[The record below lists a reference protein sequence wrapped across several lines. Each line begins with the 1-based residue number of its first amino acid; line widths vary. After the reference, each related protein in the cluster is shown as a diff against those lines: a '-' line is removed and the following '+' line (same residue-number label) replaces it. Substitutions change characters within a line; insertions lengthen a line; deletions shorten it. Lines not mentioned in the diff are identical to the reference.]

1 MDIKCTFGL
10 VVGAGI
16 LGGATYYTL
25 KHCQENPALVAAFNS
40 CAMPA
45 GVKLIELSKGCVCF
59 TVQAESLSA
68 LEALWERCEN
78 GSLRSSLEDL
88 LVTDEV
94 KRMAE
99 GKEVELKVN
108 IDQDSYRNA
117 YLELSV
123 AEKEGRFVL
132 FCFVIVIIVI
142 IIIIIKP
149 SKLFLGEKLVL
160 NSSKTSF
167 CVLSSSL
174 FLFLFLSG
182 NLYI

>member
-10 VVGAGI
+10 VGAGI

-68 LEALWERCEN
+68 LEALWERYKN

-88 LVTDEV
+88 LLNDEV
-94 KRMAE
+94 KRIAE

-123 AEKEGRFVL
+123 AEKEGRF
-132 FCFVIVIIVI
+132 
-142 IIIIIKP
+142 
-149 SKLFLGEKLVL
+149 S
-160 NSSKTSF
+160 
-167 CVLSSSL
+167 
-174 FLFLFLSG
+174 
-182 NLYI
+182 YYYYYYYYYYH

>member
-10 VVGAGI
+10 VGAGI

-25 KHCQENPALVAAFNS
+25 KHCQENPALVAAFSS
-40 CAMPA
+40 CALPA
-45 GVKLIELSKGCVCF
+45 GVRLIEMSKGCVCF

-68 LEALWERCEN
+68 LEALWERYKN

-88 LVTDEV
+88 LLNDEV
-94 KRMAE
+94 KRIAE

-123 AEKEGRFVL
+123 AEKEGRF
-132 FCFVIVIIVI
+132 
-142 IIIIIKP
+142 
-149 SKLFLGEKLVL
+149 S
-160 NSSKTSF
+160 
-167 CVLSSSL
+167 
-174 FLFLFLSG
+174 
-182 NLYI
+182 YYYYYYYYYYH